1 MENMTAKVSCFARA
15 YHYRN
20 KKNWIF
26 KDDKAGDILGE
37 KEYQMI
43 AEHMTQ
49 GIQFFQPD
57 FNGTKEEALRVIVD
71 QQLSPSVLAR
81 SAFCERHLENE
92 MKLGCRQYLILA
104 AGYDTYALRVKQPEL
119 TVYHL
124 DLEEMIADRKQ
135 RMEMKQLKY
144 QTKAYDISCD
154 LSKEQIKDKLLL
166 YGYRQEQKTYV
177 SLLGINYYLT
187 KDEFRRLLEQLTSI
201 MPEGSAIC
209 MDYPQVEDGEESRKN
224 RELAKAAEE
233 GMKAKYEKQE
243 IEEILNKHGFLVYEH
258 LDDQEMTKQYFE
270 LYNKKNINCEMKAS
284 KGVGYLL
291 AVKKKR

>member
-1 MENMTAKVSCFARA
+1 MENMTSKVSCFARA
-15 YHYRN
+15 YHYKN
-20 KKNWIF
+20 NENWIF
-26 KDDKAGDILGE
+26 KDDKAEDILG
-37 KEYQMI
+37 KTEYKMI

-57 FNGTKEEALRVIVD
+57 FNGIKEEALKVIVD

-81 SAFCERHLENE
+81 SVFCERHLENE
-92 MKLGCRQYLILA
+92 IKLGCRQYLILA
-104 AGYDTYALRVKQPEL
+104 AGYDTYALRMKQPEL

-124 DLEEMIADRKQ
+124 DLEEMITDRKQ

-154 LSKEQIKDKLLL
+154 LSKKQIKDKLLL
-166 YGYRQEQKTYV
+166 YGYAQDQKTYI

-187 KDEFRRLLEQLTSI
+187 KNEFSNLLEQLNSI
-201 MPEGSAIC
+201 MPDGSAIC
-209 MDYPQVEDGEESRKN
+209 MDYPQVEEGEESRKN
-224 RELAKAAEE
+224 RELAKAAKE

-243 IEEILNKHGFLVYEH
+243 IEEILNKHDFLVYEH
-258 LDDQEMTKQYFE
+258 LDDKEMTNQYFTQ
-270 LYNKKNINCEMKAS
+270 YNKKNKNCEMKAP

-291 AVKKKR
+291 AVKK